1 MELTISPVVFDKE
14 HHTYTYQGRQLSGI
28 TSMLSRQLF
37 GDKYS
42 GVSDNVLKRAAERGS
57 FIHQMCELADRTG
70 IIGDCAEAKAYLELC
85 ATERLVNVDSEYL
98 VSDLAHYAS
107 CIDKVYA
114 GEREG
119 EFLLADIKTTYY
131 LDKEYL
137 RWQLSV
143 YAYLFELQNPSAK
156 VTRLI
161 GIWLRDGKGKACDIE
176 RIDTGTVKA
185 LLAADAEGR
194 KFACNLPALKDGEPL
209 PKEYQ
214 AVEGMI
220 IAMQS
225 EYEYLDKRLKEL
237 RARWLADMEKQGIT
251 KFKSDRIAI
260 TRKAGGEAVKFDKDK
275 FDKDYPG
282 LYDKYLT
289 TVKRKGSVT
298 LKIL

>member
-1 MELTISPVVFDKE
+1 MTLIQSPVAFDKE
-14 HHTYTYQGRQLSGI
+14 HHTYTYEGRRLSGV
-28 TSMLSRQLF
+28 TAMLSRQLF
-37 GDKYS
+37 GDKYA
-42 GVSDNVLKRAAERGS
+42 GVSESVLRHAAERGS
-57 FIHQMCELADRTG
+57 YIHQMCELADRTG
-70 IIGDCAEAKAYLELC
+70 ITGDCEEARAYLELC
-85 ATERLVNVDSEYL
+85 SSERLSHVESEYL
-98 VSDLAHYAS
+98 VSDLQHYAS
-107 CIDKVYA
+107 SIDKVFRGRGSNEYW
-114 GEREG
+114 
-119 EFLLADIKTTYY
+119 LADIKTTYA

-143 YAYLFELQNPSAK
+143 YARLFELQNPGAK

-161 GIWLRDGKGKACDIE
+161 GIWLRDGKAKACDIE

-237 RARWLADMEKQGIT
+237 KARWLADMEKQGIT

-289 TVKRKGSVT
+289 TKRKGSIT